1 MHARYGLQ
9 APSGQRCGVTVGA
22 RDQAVSGLSAV
33 DCRGYFF
40 HAEIEIRRRELLAS
54 DGTVSTGTSTSTS

>member
-1 MHARYGLQ
+1 
-9 APSGQRCGVTVGA
+9 
-22 RDQAVSGLSAV
+22 VSGLSAV